1 MVVVVVVVVDVDVD
15 VNGAGAGDWPVNVAA
30 PGAAAGTAT
39 AEHNRN
45 RIRNRNRNPFPFP
58 FPFPMG
64 PQDRRRSRCVS
75 KPFLCRR
82 TASAKMS
89 PHNPIGYGGKE
100 STMSQAMLSALRSFT
115 LLPLLVLPLAAEN
128 VSGDLKEGA
137 PDLKSAG
144 PLAFGPPGILFVADP
159 QGASIFAID
168 TGDRGP
174 AAAGKELKIESIDE
188 KIAGL
193 LGTSGREVAINDLA
207 VNPASGKAYL
217 SVSRGLGPNAA
228 PVIVRVSG
236 ASDLQ
241 VLPLEKVRF
250 AKVQLADAPA
260 VQPASAEEGTGKG
273 KGQRRGNPRLESI
286 TDLAF
291 VEGQLLVA
299 GLSNEEFSSTLRSI
313 PYPFKLDSL
322 KEGAKGTSVE
332 IYHGSHGKL
341 ETNSPVRT
349 FTPFVIGGEPHLF
362 AAYTCTPLVTIPLS
376 KLKPGAHLKG
386 KTVAELGN
394 GNRPLDMV
402 VYKKDGKDYLLI
414 ANSRRGIM
422 KVATDGVEKTESIAE
437 PVKDTKGLTYETV
450 SAWKGIDQ
458 LDRLDEKSALVV
470 RKTDAGSFVLETLPL
485 P

>member
-1 MVVVVVVVVDVDVD
+1 
-15 VNGAGAGDWPVNVAA
+15 
-30 PGAAAGTAT
+30 
-39 AEHNRN
+39 
-45 RIRNRNRNPFPFP
+45 
-58 FPFPMG
+58 
-64 PQDRRRSRCVS
+64 
-75 KPFLCRR
+75 
-82 TASAKMS
+82 
-89 PHNPIGYGGKE
+89 
-100 STMSQAMLSALRSFT
+100 MLSTLRSFA
-115 LLPLLVLPLAAEN
+115 LLPLFVLPLAAEN

-159 QGASIFAID
+159 LGASIFAID

-193 LGTSGREVAINDLA
+193 LGTSGREIAINDLA

-217 SVSRGLGPNAA
+217 SVSRGLGPDAA

-241 VLPLEKVRF
+241 VLPLEKVKF

-260 VQPASAEEGTGKG
+260 AQSGKAEDGKG
-273 KGQRRGNPRLESI
+273 KGRGRGNPRLESI

-313 PYPFKLDSL
+313 PYPFKPDSL
-322 KEGAKGTSVE
+322 KEGTKGTSVE

-402 VYKKDGKDYLLI
+402 VYQKDGKDYLLI

-422 KVATDGVEKTESIAE
+422 KVSTDNVEKTESIAE
-437 PVKDTKGLTYETV
+437 PVRETKGLSYETV